1 MVISTNHQA
10 KLNLESA
17 VPYKWKL
24 NSATFC
30 LLGGIVFLSGATV
43 ALFLINKGII

>member
-1 MVISTNHQA
+1 MISTNHQA
-10 KLNLESA
+10 KLNLENA

-30 LLGGIVFLSGATV
+30 LLAGIASLSGATV
-43 ALFLINKGII
+43 ALFLINKGIM